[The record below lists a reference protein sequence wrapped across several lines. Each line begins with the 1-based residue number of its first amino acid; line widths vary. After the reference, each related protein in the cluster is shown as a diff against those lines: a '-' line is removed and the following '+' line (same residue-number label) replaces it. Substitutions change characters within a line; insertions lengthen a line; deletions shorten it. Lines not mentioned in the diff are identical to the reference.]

1 MTNLGREE
9 KQELTVTTG
18 TLALIFEDNSDGI
31 NATLSLRESVTKEFK
46 IRNTGTQDVTTNM
59 LFSDMI
65 NTYMEKSL
73 SYKLDYKKESD
84 EEWVQLETTSINIPR
99 SEVSSDK
106 TGNFRYYLY
115 KGNFYW
121 LLSPFQYTGS
131 LTRIFVINNTGK
143 LSYDYGYNTNG
154 AVAPVINLKAEYV
167 QTMIGDGT
175 ISNPYKDASYTL

>member
-1 MTNLGREE
+1 MLGLCAITIVLASTLGTYAYFMTNLGREE

-46 IRNTGTQDVTTNM
+46 IRNTGTLDVTTNM

-65 NTYMEKSL
+65 NTYIEKSL

-121 LLSPFQYTGS
+121 LLSPFNILDHLLVY
-131 LTRIFVINNTGK
+131 L
-143 LSYDYGYNTNG
+143 
-154 AVAPVINLKAEYV
+154 
-167 QTMIGDGT
+167 
-175 ISNPYKDASYTL
+175 